1 MYKDDRKIN
10 FVCARNAFDGN
21 LLSLS
26 TGISSKFYLFIIDT
40 SDLRERLVRSLRPR
54 RRRPAKRSVTRLI

>member
-1 MYKDDRKIN
+1 MYIDDRKIN
-10 FVCARNAFDGN
+10 FVCARNVFDGN

-54 RRRPAKRSVTRLI
+54 RQRPAKRSVTRLI